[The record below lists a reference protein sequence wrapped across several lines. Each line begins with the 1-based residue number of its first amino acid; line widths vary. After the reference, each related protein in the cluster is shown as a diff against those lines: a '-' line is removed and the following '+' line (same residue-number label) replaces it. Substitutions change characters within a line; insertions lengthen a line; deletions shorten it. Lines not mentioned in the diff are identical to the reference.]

1 MKLKRKF
8 IAWLTA
14 AAVLAGMMPGLSVPV
29 FAAGGTAVNGSDA
42 LAALGIDTSVAPD
55 GFDASD
61 TVSNPYGR
69 STIEVTPVKELYTV
83 GMKSSTPY
91 KYEVDMGQQTTLQV
105 GQDKKDKEYSEENY
119 GSELVSTLY
128 GNEKW

>member
-14 AAVLAGMMPGLSVPV
+14 AAVLAGMMPGLSAPV

-69 STIEVTPVKELYTV
+69 STIR
-83 GMKSSTPY
+83 GDSC
-91 KYEVDMGQQTTLQV
+91 
-105 GQDKKDKEYSEENY
+105 
-119 GSELVSTLY
+119 
-128 GNEKW
+128 